1 MSKGGPLEDN
11 RTPLTRARL
20 DLPEDPDSK
29 ENCKVGDLFCLLE
42 SGREPYRARAGGQ
55 TQYLACQRETGQ
67 LLYSGRWAGVV
78 AVECL
83 SVIDPGQQQ
92 EHSQSQ

>member
-1 MSKGGPLEDN
+1 M
-11 RTPLTRARL
+11 
-20 DLPEDPDSK
+20 
-29 ENCKVGDLFCLLE
+29 VG
-42 SGREPYRARAGGQ
+42 AGGQ
-55 TQYLACQRETGQ
+55 TQYLARQRETGQ

-78 AVECL
+78 SVECL